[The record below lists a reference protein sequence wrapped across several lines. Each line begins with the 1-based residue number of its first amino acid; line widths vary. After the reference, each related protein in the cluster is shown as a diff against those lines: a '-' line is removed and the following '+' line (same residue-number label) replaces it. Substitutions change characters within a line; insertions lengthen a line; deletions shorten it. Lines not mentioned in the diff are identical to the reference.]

1 MTKIRSDVSLPKLV
15 PSLALLAAVSR
26 HGSFAAA
33 ALDLGLDPSAVS
45 HRIRGLETLLGLTL
59 FDRTTRS
66 VRPNRAGT
74 LLCAAATR
82 SLDDVEH
89 ALNAMKELRSEK
101 AIRLSVHSS
110 LAMKWLI
117 PRLPDA
123 QRAGLDLSLD
133 VREGLASFDT
143 GDADAGFRFGPGPY
157 PGLHATRLSKCQIQ
171 PVIGASYPGANLLR
185 DDALR
190 DGSIPILADRG
201 AEKLRTGTTWE
212 DYWTYLG
219 LDAGPTQPSQNFDR
233 ADLMLQGA
241 IGGLGIALGRSL
253 LIEDDIRDGL
263 LRPIGEPVRAPS
275 DYWLVTTAELANSDG
290 ILLLR
295 DWLKEQISLTS
306 QLRGEHST

>member
-1 MTKIRSDVSLPKLV
+1 MTSIRSDVSLSKLV

-26 HGSFAAA
+26 NGSFAAA
-33 ALDLGLDPSAVS
+33 AQDLGLDPSAVS
-45 HRIRGLETLLGLTL
+45 HRIRGLETLLGVTL

-66 VRPNRAGT
+66 VRPNRAGA

-82 SLDDVEH
+82 SLDDVER
-89 ALNAMKELRSEK
+89 ALTAMQDLRSEK

-110 LAMKWLI
+110 LAMKWLLS
-117 PRLPDA
+117 RLPDA

-133 VREGLASFDT
+133 VREEPANLHT

-157 PGLHATRLSKCQIQ
+157 PGLHATQLSKCQIQ
-171 PVIGASYPGANLLR
+171 PVIGESFPGSNLVR
-185 DDALR
+185 DDVLR

-219 LDAGPTQPSQNFDR
+219 LGAPGIQPSQNFDR

-263 LRPIGEPVRAPS
+263 LRPIGQPVRAPS
-275 DYWLVTTAELANSDG
+275 NYWLVTTAELANSDG
-290 ILLLR
+290 IELLR
-295 DWLKEQISLTS
+295 DWLKVQIGLTL
-306 QLRGEHST
+306 QLRRDQFN